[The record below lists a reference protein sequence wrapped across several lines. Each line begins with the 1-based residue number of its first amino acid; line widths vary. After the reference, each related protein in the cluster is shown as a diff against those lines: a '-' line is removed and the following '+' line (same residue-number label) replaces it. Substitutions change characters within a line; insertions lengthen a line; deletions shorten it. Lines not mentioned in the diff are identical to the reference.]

1 MPASKEASAPD
12 AVGRQDG
19 LSLAYAEC
27 FLFNITGFLLF
38 NGLLAGNYDYS
49 VLQRWSV
56 NASFYSLC
64 VSLGSHIV
72 LATLPGEP
80 PNVRRYVLSAN
91 SGAANVYCRVSFTIF
106 LAFSAALLDAQ
117 DVWYSTS
124 VPGDDVRRSMAHLL
138 VYGGRGAGK
147 STSVGMI
154 CAGAS
159 FAFIL
164 VAFILSLYVA
174 TSGRVTGLYVATS
187 GRVAGE
193 SRVGVF
199 GSNHLLLTS
208 LLVSAVGYSVARRQL
223 PYCQDDF
230 VGHATFAVCF
240 LMVEV
245 LHFVGLYFGGVL
257 ADMLPKKDDTAW
269 WLRALKGLIA
279 EAGEALGVL
288 FAIIHVVIQHA
299 HIDNGTAHMTLL
311 VSCLCIA
318 GSVMGIAWSVA
329 EEALFLNQRVADREG
344 DENESK
350 HSNGRKNVEENT
362 LEKSQLIPG
371 NKSMWKLHTP
381 LHKRL

>member
-12 AVGRQDG
+12 AMGRQEG

-56 NASFYSLC
+56 NASFYFLC

-72 LATLPGEP
+72 LATLPVEP
-80 PNVRRYVLSAN
+80 PNVRMYVSLVN
-91 SGAANVYCRVSFTIF
+91 SGAADVYCRVSFTIF
-106 LAFSAALLDAQ
+106 LTFLAALLDAQ

-124 VPGDDVRRSMAHLL
+124 VAGDDVRRSMAHLF

-164 VAFILSLYVA
+164 VAFLLSLYVA
-174 TSGRVTGLYVATS
+174 TSGRVTG
-187 GRVAGE
+187 E
-193 SRVGVF
+193 SHVGVF

-208 LLVSAVGYSVARRQL
+208 LFVSAVGYSVARRQL
-223 PYCQDDF
+223 PYCQDDI
-230 VGHATFAVCF
+230 VGHATFAACLLVI
-240 LMVEV
+240 EI
-245 LHFVGLYFGGVL
+245 LHFVGLYFGEVL
-257 ADMLPKKDDTAW
+257 ADMLPNGDDVAW
-269 WLRALKGLIA
+269 WLHALKKLIA
-279 EAGEALGVL
+279 EAGEVVGVL

-311 VSCLCIA
+311 VSSLCIT
-318 GSVMGIAWSVA
+318 GSVLGITWSVA
-329 EEALFLNQRVADREG
+329 KEALLLNQRVGAREGGGDEPKQVVEEKKDREG
-344 DENESK
+344 ASGN
-350 HSNGRKNVEENT
+350 
-362 LEKSQLIPG
+362 SQFIPG
-371 NKSMWKLHTP
+371 NKSMWKLSAP